1 MAGREWEIKKFFSK
15 DGDGRN
21 FLITKK
27 YGEGWRICGKYILKM
42 KVGTGME
49 GKNLNGNKWEKIEE
63 DKMGF
68 GGQWMDEPP
77 YRNPSNFKA
86 FWRFW

>member
-1 MAGREWEIKKFFSK
+1 MWKVYME
-15 DGDGRN
+15 D
-21 FLITKK
+21 
-27 YGEGWRICGKYILKM
+27 EGWNGN
-42 KVGTGME
+42 G
-49 GKNLNGNKWEKIEE
+49 GKNLNGNKWEEMGE

-77 YRNPSNFKA
+77 YRNPSNFNA

>member
-1 MAGREWEIKKFFSK
+1 M
-15 DGDGRN
+15 
-21 FLITKK
+21 
-27 YGEGWRICGKYILKM
+27 ICGKYIWKM
-42 KVGTGME
+42 KVETGME
-49 GKNLNGNKWEKIEE
+49 EKNLNGNKWEKIEE

-77 YRNPSNFKA
+77 YRNPSTFNA

>member
-1 MAGREWEIKKFFSK
+1 
-15 DGDGRN
+15 
-21 FLITKK
+21 
-27 YGEGWRICGKYILKM
+27 M
-42 KVGTGME
+42 KVRMGIA

-77 YRNPSNFKA
+77 YRKRSVFKA
-86 FWRFW
+86 FWRFGHPRWVIIRKNRNFTELYIWHKKTRTGTLTH

>member
-1 MAGREWEIKKFFSK
+1 
-15 DGDGRN
+15 
-21 FLITKK
+21 
-27 YGEGWRICGKYILKM
+27 M
-42 KVGTGME
+42 KIGMGME
-49 GKNLNGNKWEKIEE
+49 GKNLNGNKWEKIGE

-68 GGQWMDEPP
+68 GGQWMDELP